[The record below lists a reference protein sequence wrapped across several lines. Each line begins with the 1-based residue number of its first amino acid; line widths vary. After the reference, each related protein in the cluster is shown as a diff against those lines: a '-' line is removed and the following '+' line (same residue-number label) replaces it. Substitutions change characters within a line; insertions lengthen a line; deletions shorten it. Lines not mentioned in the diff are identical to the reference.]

1 MELNM
6 VATKKVVHRQ
16 KAVPPPAPAAGP
28 APSAATKSFPTA
40 ALGMAMVVLTNYQA
54 EVKQAVALLFKTF
67 T

>member
-1 MELNM
+1 MESNM
-6 VATKKVVHRQ
+6 VATKKVVQRH
-16 KAVPPPAPAAGP
+16 KAAPPAP

-54 EVKQAVALLFKTF
+54 EVKQALALLFKTF

>member
-6 VATKKVVHRQ
+6 VAAKKVVIKH
-16 KAVPPPAPAAGP
+16 KAAPPPPAP
-28 APSAATKSFPTA
+28 APSAATKSCPTA

>member
-16 KAVPPPAPAAGP
+16 KAAPPPPPAP

>member
-1 MELNM
+1 M
-6 VATKKVVHRQ
+6 VAAKKVVIKH
-16 KAVPPPAPAAGP
+16 KAAPPAT

>member
-6 VATKKVVHRQ
+6 VAAKKVVIKH
-16 KAVPPPAPAAGP
+16 KAAPPPPPAP